1 MSAIENLTVGE
12 IVGWVI
18 AVSAVVGFLWK
29 GIPLVRKTSRFI
41 DAMTGYTD
49 PAGTRHPGLVEQV
62 ADLIREVRG
71 LRTAVSTAATAAD
84 LEKVRRDVDALGE
97 RVNRYHPEVGA

>member
-12 IVGWVI
+12 IVGWVV

-29 GIPLVRKTSRFI
+29 GIPLVRKVSRFI

-49 PAGTRHPGLVEQV
+49 AAGVRHPGLVEQV
-62 ADLIREVRG
+62 AALVKQMRE
-71 LRTAVSTAATAAD
+71 SATAAELD
-84 LEKVRRDVDALGE
+84 KVRRDVNALAA
-97 RVNRYHPEVGA
+97 RVDRYHPEVEA